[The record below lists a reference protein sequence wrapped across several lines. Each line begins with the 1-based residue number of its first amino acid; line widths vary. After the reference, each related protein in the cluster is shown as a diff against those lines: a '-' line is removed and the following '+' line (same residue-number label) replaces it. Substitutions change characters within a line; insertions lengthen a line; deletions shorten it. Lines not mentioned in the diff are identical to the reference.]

1 MSRPGSGHRIHVT
14 GLTHTPDGFPTQK
27 PELADRALRRLVDK
41 IEANRDLIDKVEEI
55 ETADADI
62 LVVAVGIVARA
73 ARRAVE
79 ILRAEGI
86 KAGLLRPVTLWPFPE
101 AHVRKAAERASLIV
115 VPEMNT
121 GQLVR
126 EVERLA
132 GSGKRL
138 LTIQRIDGEPITPD
152 TIAATIREA

>member
-1 MSRPGSGHRIHVT
+1 
-14 GLTHTPDGFPTQK
+14 
-27 PELADRALRRLVDK
+27 
-41 IEANRDLIDKVEEI
+41 
-55 ETADADI
+55 
-62 LVVAVGIVARA
+62 
-73 ARRAVE
+73 
-79 ILRAEGI
+79 
-86 KAGLLRPVTLWPFPE
+86 
-101 AHVRKAAERASLIV
+101 
-115 VPEMNT
+115 MNT